1 MTINIETGTF
11 KFLWEPPSEPTTE
24 AVSFSLVSSFS
35 ASNPVVTI
43 VTANS
48 VTQMSYGL
56 HYTIT
61 SQEPDSFNINF
72 LQRALSDFT
81 VAGTVEIKRDTPETQ
96 DLDMVEGGA
105 LNLEN
110 FELALDK
117 LTVQVQD
124 LKGKSEACISVPTY
138 DLSSD
143 TLPSLARTTERY
155 DKYLK
160 FDNSGNPICVSSVTH
175 TGTINVGTVGKVIV
189 ESNTSEVA
197 RTASESAKLT
207 GDISNTFL
215 VAAPVADGDATN
227 RAYVLSQINDL
238 PSISFRSINLITNS
252 YLMINQRGEQN
263 YSTNIQSVETF
274 MFDRWKYYKTTSKK
288 IKISRV
294 SNITRKSY
302 NIFEITPE
310 SITKPS
316 SGKYIIMSQAIEE
329 KLTNPLKTYSYIT
342 IGFWLKYTET
352 TSSATTLV
360 SGSELTSKLLY
371 VSVQDAGKASTA
383 SNSFSVSVVNTWEFK
398 AFKVKISGAERS
410 IVLSNDSGKQGLN
423 LNLCLSSGE
432 MAGMPDMKWHDTA
445 TTSVSGNNQFWFTDA
460 GQKISI
466 SNIFVTPGDN
476 TFVDGTMIPHETPAA
491 QEEECKRFLQ
501 IAVPQL
507 DYGRTS
513 GIFGCTVL
521 CSHRLLPYLAN
532 DIITISNKS
541 NPFGIKVHYLA
552 IGDVSENVLYELSVK
567 FNEGIQ
573 SKTEQIVTFVIT
585 FPSVPVPPWPPV
597 VPLVYTRGA
606 IAFCSWTNTP
616 VLISCEI

>member
-1 MTINIETGTF
+1 
-11 KFLWEPPSEPTTE
+11 
-24 AVSFSLVSSFS
+24 
-35 ASNPVVTI
+35 
-43 VTANS
+43 
-48 VTQMSYGL
+48 
-56 HYTIT
+56 
-61 SQEPDSFNINF
+61 
-72 LQRALSDFT
+72 
-81 VAGTVEIKRDTPETQ
+81 
-96 DLDMVEGGA
+96 
-105 LNLEN
+105 
-110 FELALDK
+110 
-117 LTVQVQD
+117 
-124 LKGKSEACISVPTY
+124 
-138 DLSSD
+138 
-143 TLPSLARTTERY
+143 
-155 DKYLK
+155 
-160 FDNSGNPICVSSVTH
+160 
-175 TGTINVGTVGKVIV
+175 
-189 ESNTSEVA
+189 
-197 RTASESAKLT
+197 
-207 GDISNTFL
+207 
-215 VAAPVADGDATN
+215 
-227 RAYVLSQINDL
+227 
-238 PSISFRSINLITNS
+238 
-252 YLMINQRGEQN
+252 
-263 YSTNIQSVETF
+263 
-274 MFDRWKYYKTTSKK
+274 
-288 IKISRV
+288 
-294 SNITRKSY
+294 
-302 NIFEITPE
+302 
-310 SITKPS
+310 
-316 SGKYIIMSQAIEE
+316 
-329 KLTNPLKTYSYIT
+329 
-342 IGFWLKYTET
+342 
-352 TSSATTLV
+352 V